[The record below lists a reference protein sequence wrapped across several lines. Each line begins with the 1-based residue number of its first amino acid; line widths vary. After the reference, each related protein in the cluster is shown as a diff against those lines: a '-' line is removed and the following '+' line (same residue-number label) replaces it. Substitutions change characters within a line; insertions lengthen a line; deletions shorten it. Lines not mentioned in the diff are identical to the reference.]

1 MADPFTRFADLVD
14 MAAHGPDVWVGESAE
29 YPWGRVYGGQVA
41 AQGLWAAAQ
50 TVHPEYRAHSLH
62 CYFIRGGD
70 SDEPIRF
77 EVDRIRDGRSFE
89 TRRVV
94 ARQSNGAILNLSA
107 SFQRD
112 EPGPD
117 VAIPEPVRDI
127 PSPDDLPTRDWG
139 PLLARRDI
147 PSDGGDRQRTWL
159 RVAGPLGADPLI
171 HAVAHTY
178 ASDDIPM
185 AAAELAHPR
194 GQPEWS
200 ADDDPDRAYPY
211 MSASLD
217 HTIWLHRAAPADEW
231 VLHDFRGI
239 GVYGGRGLAIGEM
252 WTRDGLHV
260 ATVAQEV
267 LLREARG

>member
-1 MADPFTRFADLVD
+1 MAP
-14 MAAHGPDVWVGESAE
+14 HGPDVWVGVSDE

-41 AQGLWAAAQ
+41 AQGLWAATQ

-62 CYFIRGGD
+62 CYFIRGGE

-94 ARQSNGAILNLSA
+94 ARQSGGAILNLSA

-112 EPGPD
+112 EDGPD
-117 VAIPEPVRDI
+117 VTVPEPPPQV
-127 PSPDDLPTRDWG
+127 PDPDELRRVDWG
-139 PLLARRDI
+139 ALLHRADV
-147 PSDGGDRQRTWL
+147 PGGGHRQRTWL
-159 RVAGPLGADPLI
+159 CVAGPLGDDPRI

-185 AAAELAHPR
+185 AAAERAHPL
-194 GQPEWS
+194 GHPEWG
-200 ADDDPDRAYPY
+200 DTPDPGAEHEYQY

-217 HTIWLHRAAPADEW
+217 HSIWFHRTAPADAW
-231 VLHDFRGI
+231 VLHDFRGL
-239 GVYGGRGLAIGEM
+239 GVYGGRGLAIGEV
-252 WTRDGLHV
+252 WSREGLHI

-267 LLREARG
+267 LLREARR

>member
-1 MADPFTRFADLVD
+1 VAEPLTHFTDLFA
-14 MAAHGPDVWVGESAE
+14 MAAQGPDVWVGASAA

-50 TVHPEYRAHSLH
+50 TVDPEYRAHSLH

-70 SDEPIRF
+70 SGEPIRY

-112 EPGPD
+112 EEGAD
-117 VAIPEPVRDI
+117 TTVPEAVTGV
-127 PSPDDLPTRDWG
+127 SAPDDLPARDWG
-139 PLLARRDI
+139 PFLHRRDL
-147 PSDGGDRQRTWL
+147 PAEGMRQRTWL
-159 RVAGPLGADPLI
+159 RVAGPLGADPMMHVI
-171 HAVAHTY
+171 GHAYT
-178 ASDDIPM
+178 SDDIPM
-185 AAAELAHPR
+185 AAVELAHPL
-194 GQPEWS
+194 GQPEWDPE
-200 ADDDPDRAYPY
+200 ADDGEYQY

-217 HTIWLHRAAPADEW
+217 HTIWFHRAAPADDW

-252 WTRDGLHV
+252 WTRDGVHV

-267 LLREARG
+267 LLREARR